1 MIIQAAICK
10 QMGVKDEISVGWHEM
25 TQCMVFSS
33 KVKVTGSEKHLCS
46 RAQRKYQRLL
56 GPLGQT
62 AAKKSQTVVLFH
74 DQQYKIPLK
83 IEGKTDETAKYW

>member
-33 KVKVTGSEKHLCS
+33 KVKVTGSERHLCS

-56 GPLGQT
+56 GSLGQT
-62 AAKKSQTVVLFH
+62 AAKKSH

>member
-25 TQCMVFSS
+25 TECMVFSR
-33 KVKVTGSEKHLCS
+33 KVKVTGSERHLCS

-56 GPLGQT
+56 GPLG
-62 AAKKSQTVVLFH
+62 
-74 DQQYKIPLK
+74 
-83 IEGKTDETAKYW
+83 